1 MWGQQVCSGYACHG
15 ICVEDRGQLEG
26 AGSVLSPH
34 GLENQTHCHFY
45 PMSLLTSSLPS
56 FEQSLPEPGVPARL
70 AGHQAPESTCL
81 CPPPPLLGLQT
92 HTAAQML
99 ETQIQDLMTVRSIF

>member
-1 MWGQQVCSGYACHG
+1 MWGQQVCSGYACHS

-70 AGHQAPESTCL
+70 AGHQAPRIYLSLPT
-81 CPPPPLLGLQT
+81 PHHYWGYRHTLLPRCWRLKFRT
-92 HTAAQML
+92 
-99 ETQIQDLMTVRSIF
+99 S